1 MNSKP
6 SRKLL
11 SFGGNLGVFAFVLS
25 FAITYADAQVEPH
38 PSVATPSTGG
48 NTFLGPEY
56 VRYAH
61 QKDLQDRR
69 IDMFI
74 GDWHDSLPRSV
85 YGSLILRDILTKGNN
100 FNPPQKGAV
109 LESANFL
116 AYGSLAPHDQTI
128 PFTLAGVQEV
138 FYVTDGA
145 GEITAGDKTFPLHKD
160 IAILM
165 PEGLSFTMK
174 NSGGEPLTLY
184 VIDEP
189 VPMGFHP
196 IPKMLMVDERTVPV
210 RKPLIA
216 SPYTIPGA
224 SGHWAHIVRDLFNR
238 SDGLATVGDV
248 ITVEINPVSM
258 GEPHPHQPGHE
269 EIWVA
274 IDGSSLAFLG
284 TELRVQPAGSAYML
298 RPDGFTQ
305 HSNINAGDKPVK
317 FLWFSTSTGYSSKK

>member
-6 SRKLL
+6 SRRLL
-11 SFGGNLGVFAFVLS
+11 FFGGNLGVFALVLS
-25 FAITYADAQVEPH
+25 LALPYAEAQVSPH
-38 PSVATPSTGG
+38 PSVSTSSAGG

-61 QKDLQDRR
+61 QKDVQDRR

-74 GDWHDSLPRSV
+74 GDWHDSLPRSAF
-85 YGSLILRDILTKGNN
+85 GSLILRDILTKGNN
-100 FNPPQKGAV
+100 FNPPEKGAV

-116 AYGSLAPHDQTI
+116 AYGSLAPHDHTS
-128 PFTLAGVQEV
+128 PSTLTGVQEV
-138 FYVTDGA
+138 YYVVDGA
-145 GEITAGDKTFPLHKD
+145 GEIIAGDKTFPLHKD

-165 PEGLSFTMK
+165 PEGLSFVMK
-174 NSGGEPLTLY
+174 NSGSAPLIMY

-189 VPMGFHP
+189 VPAGFHP

-210 RKPLIA
+210 RKPLVA

-238 SDGLATVGDV
+238 NDGLATIGDV

-269 EIWVA
+269 EIWAA
-274 IDGSSLAFLG
+274 IDGTSLAFLG
-284 TELRVQPAGSAYML
+284 TELRVQPPGSAYML

-317 FLWFSTSTGYSSKK
+317 FLWFSTSTGYSRKK